1 MSKLEKEFYT
11 VRGYALLNQE
21 DNRLTPS
28 MEDYLEM
35 AYRLAKNKGFTRMS
49 DLAGALNVQ
58 PPSATKMVNKL
69 AEMGYFGYE
78 KYGVIQLT
86 PKGNTIG
93 RYLLKRHE
101 VIEDLLRLIGVKDNV
116 LEQTEKIEHNINEN
130 TLERIEVFLK
140 FINENPDCLE
150 KLKEFDLQEK

>member
-1 MSKLEKEFYT
+1 MVKREKEFYT

-21 DNRLTPS
+21 DNCLTPS

-35 AYRLAKNKGFTRMS
+35 CYRLVKDKGFTRMS

-58 PPSATKMVNKL
+58 PPSANKMVNKL
-69 AEMGYFGYE
+69 AEMGYLIYE

-86 PKGNTIG
+86 DRGNTIG

-101 VIEDLLRLIGVKDNV
+101 VIEDFLRVIGVQENV
-116 LEQTEKIEHNINEN
+116 LEQTEKIEHNITEN

-140 FINENPDCLE
+140 FINEHKNFLD
-150 KLKEFDLQEK
+150 KLDKFEE